1 MDSDRWRLTK
11 ERLFQFTM
19 SDEEFDNSYIDQLV
33 SCLKDDLEA
42 LHLNGLVYISF
53 HSLYSYSCIIVIVL
67 F

>member
-1 MDSDRWRLTK
+1 MEVDK
-11 ERLFQFTM
+11 GKLFQFTM
-19 SDEEFDNSYIDQLV
+19 SDEEFDNSYIDQLA
-33 SCLKDDLEA
+33 SYLKDDVEA